1 MTLHESMITAYYL
14 VGSVTTLEPTGIRQ
28 RHVVDSTCY
37 HESTTQGKVKMTTT
51 VDICVHMVLHCTLEY
66 AQLRK
71 HAHDRQIVTGDRC
84 VQCARLTLL
93 ALEESKS

>member
-1 MTLHESMITAYYL
+1 
-14 VGSVTTLEPTGIRQ
+14 
-28 RHVVDSTCY
+28 
-37 HESTTQGKVKMTTT
+37 MTTT
-51 VDICVHMVLHCTLEY
+51 VDMCVHMVLHCTLEY

-71 HAHDRQIVTGDRC
+71 HAHDRQIDTGDRR